1 MGYIASAGPTGRVLF
16 NASLKK
22 TVSNLVLV
30 RDHIG
35 ERNQYINS
43 HSKAISLKVGKNSL
57 ACLWERLPALVI
69 GTL

>member
-1 MGYIASAGPTGRVLF
+1 MGYIASARPTGRFLF

-22 TVSNLVLV
+22 TVSNLVPV

-43 HSKAISLKVGKNSL
+43 HLKEISLQVGKNSL
-57 ACLWERLPALVI
+57 ACLWERLPTLVI